1 LIKVANYPVS
11 VSDLVQKPIS
21 NITVYPNPF
30 NPTTTIAFN
39 TLATQEVELS
49 LYNLKGQKVRTLY
62 QGILNG
68 GEHKLIWDGKDN
80 NGRTVSSGIYFAKI
94 QAGKYT
100 QIRKMMLIK

>member
-1 LIKVANYPVS
+1 MKLNSCY
-11 VSDLVQKPIS
+11 
-21 NITVYPNPF
+21 IT
-30 NPTTTIAFN
+30 
-39 TLATQEVELS
+39 
-49 LYNLKGQKVRTLY
+49 LKGQKSSHPLP
-62 QGILNG
+62 GILNG